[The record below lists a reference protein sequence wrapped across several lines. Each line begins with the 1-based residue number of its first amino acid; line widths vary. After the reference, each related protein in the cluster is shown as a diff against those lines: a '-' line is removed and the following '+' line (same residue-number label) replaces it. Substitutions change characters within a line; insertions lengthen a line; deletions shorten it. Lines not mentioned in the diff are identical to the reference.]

1 MPGVA
6 HAVGASINAVCAQIV
21 GEKEK
26 AEKTVNVRTRDNVV
40 HGEHKLSE
48 VLAVL
53 QREKTQRSLAGHFGH
68 PGPAADSNGAAA
80 AEAAAAANTAN
91 GAGPA
96 AAAEVPAADTVG
108 AVGC

>member
-1 MPGVA
+1 M
-6 HAVGASINAVCAQIV
+6 QIV

-53 QREKTQRSLAGHFGH
+53 QEEKAQRSLQGHFGH
-68 PGPAADSNGAAA
+68 AGAAPDSNGAEAA
-80 AEAAAAANTAN
+80 AEAA
-91 GAGPA
+91 
-96 AAAEVPAADTVG
+96 AADTVG

>member
-1 MPGVA
+1 M
-6 HAVGASINAVCAQIV
+6 ASVRCAACAQIV
-21 GEKEK
+21 GEKER

-53 QREKTQRSLAGHFGH
+53 QREKAARSLAGHFGH
-68 PGPAADSNGAAA
+68 EGAAADSNGAAT
-80 AEAAAAANTAN
+80 AAA
-91 GAGPA
+91 GAEPA
-96 AAAEVPAADTVG
+96 AADTVG